1 MKPSI
6 SGGLRPLVRL
16 SMLMFW
22 GVGGFAA
29 SALELG
35 AGRLMSAPGA
45 PLDVEIPLLQVGEGE
60 LDSLK
65 PQLPANSRSAELVDA
80 TVELSKA
87 SDGAAVLRV
96 RSSAPPAADSVRFVV
111 VADWGRGRR
120 FREYTFSLRSS
131 PTSGI
136 ETPPAAVTT
145 LSTAGGS
152 AVETV
157 PTRGAAPDAE
167 QVSRVVRP
175 GETLMSIS
183 REWSAKTGTT
193 LAQTMIGIYRAN
205 PQAFGPGGMSELLV
219 NAQLSLPTSEDL
231 RVTSASAASS
241 EISRELQIWRTGG
254 PLPAPP
260 AAPAPALAKP
270 VLPAPALSKLP
281 EVQAPVVASSPVVV
295 ETPEIKVSEL
305 ESALTEKS
313 AALAAADA
321 EAAALKARIAALE
334 ASASTAKEKNHV
346 GWLAKAREWAALAW
360 WVIPAL
366 ALLVLALALALL
378 MKGRN
383 KALAGAAA
391 RAEASTGSA
400 HDPNPAG
407 TPREMSFELPPIKP
421 NRVEPLVA
429 KAPAVAAA
437 DDPALASDLEGDP
450 PPIDEAGSKID
461 LARAFIEMGHHDAAI
476 LELQA
481 ALRIGDETQR
491 AEAIRL
497 LDSLPKS

>member
-1 MKPSI
+1 M
-6 SGGLRPLVRL
+6 VRL

-22 GVGGFAA
+22 GVGGLAA

-193 LAQTMIGIYRAN
+193 LAQTMLGIYRAN

-231 RVTSASAASS
+231 RATSASAASS
-241 EISRELQIWRTGG
+241 EISRELQIWRTGRANTSSAKAG
-254 PLPAPP
+254 MTHHAS
-260 AAPAPALAKP
+260 AAHSRALASQPTWLFSLVVDADASRAAIRAFKAAASASAAASAALFS
-270 VLPAPALSKLP
+270 VKALS
-281 EVQAPVVASSPVVV
+281 SS
-295 ETPEIKVSEL
+295 ETLISGVSTTIGGEATPGACTSGGL
-305 ESALTEKS
+305 ESA
-313 AALAAADA
+313 
-321 EAAALKARIAALE
+321 
-334 ASASTAKEKNHV
+334 
-346 GWLAKAREWAALAW
+346 G
-360 WVIPAL
+360 
-366 ALLVLALALALL
+366 
-378 MKGRN
+378 
-383 KALAGAAA
+383 
-391 RAEASTGSA
+391 
-400 HDPNPAG
+400 
-407 TPREMSFELPPIKP
+407 
-421 NRVEPLVA
+421 
-429 KAPAVAAA
+429 
-437 DDPALASDLEGDP
+437 
-450 PPIDEAGSKID
+450 AGSSGF
-461 LARAFIEMGHHDAAI
+461 A
-476 LELQA
+476 
-481 ALRIGDETQR
+481 
-491 AEAIRL
+491 
-497 LDSLPKS
+497 S

>member
-35 AGRLMSAPGA
+35 AGRLMSAPGT

-193 LAQTMIGIYRAN
+193 LAQTMLGIYRAN

-231 RVTSASAASS
+231 RATSASAASS

-270 VLPAPALSKLP
+270 ELPAPARSKPP
-281 EVQAPVVASSPVVV
+281 EVQAPGVASPPIVV

-334 ASASTAKEKNHV
+334 ASASTTKENNHV

-391 RAEASTGSA
+391 PAEASTGSA
-400 HDPNPAG
+400 HDPNPAS

-421 NRVEPLVA
+421 NRDEPLVA
-429 KAPAVAAA
+429 KAPAVPAA